1 MISSKKYVADEV
13 PRYIVDLPASPRMDG
28 MDCTPWYFPS
38 RPIWVRGHS
47 RIQESTFLPEVRRV
61 GMSTLGTLA
70 GEGEGAL
77 AKKCT
82 RQLN

>member
-47 RIQESTFLPEVRRV
+47 RIQESYIPPAAP
-61 GMSTLGTLA
+61 GGTTCGYVDA
-70 GEGEGAL
+70 W
-77 AKKCT
+77 AKIAVIHT
-82 RQLN
+82 SNNN